1 LIGTKHGL
9 LLKDLSNN
17 KILIMRTLLV
27 QL

>member
-27 QL
+27 